1 MDEAP
6 GPETTEPAR
15 ARRVQ
20 LVDTPHTRVRR
31 AGDLV
36 ALAGCLLGMVLVV
49 LLAVHGRE
57 TAEAVTRDVK
67 AAAEQAAPTLL
78 QLPVAVFGG
87 LVTTFSPLAVLGEV
101 ALRRRWRVLAAAA
114 GALVAAVVLA
124 EGLALVLSRF
134 DPELLAWLTRPRAAS
149 GSEGAMSWVDAEVAG
164 VAAMLTATGTSSRSR
179 IVRGTWGLLGVVLAL
194 AVVEGQAAPTGTLFV
209 VLLGVAVGLATRYLT
224 GGYADRATGIDL
236 VRAIL
241 RAGVDAARVVRVDPP
256 PRDPAPTAA
265 AVTTYAGVGYLE
277 TGHDG
282 ATPRDELVPLRRSR
296 ETHETTGVSHPAS
309 PGGAGIYRRYQVTDR
324 AGADLEAVV
333 LDADR
338 QVVGLLRAVWD
349 RFRLTGGVRRPVTS
363 VDQAADRLALLV
375 LAATDAGVRTP
386 ALRGIARSRDS
397 VVVLF
402 DQVPQAR
409 SIAARAGLAGRP
421 GHIEVADAPG
431 PGAPRHMHEHAQ
443 THVSVDGVVD
453 GVVDDLWRQLG
464 AAHAVGV
471 AHLDLS
477 ADTVLVDADGRVW
490 ITGWFVGEVG
500 CSELSRR
507 IDLVQALTLTAIL
520 LGPQRALD
528 VAGRNLTE
536 AELTA
541 IAPLLQSPVLPA
553 TTRKATDDLKGL
565 LGSLREHL
573 VGLVPE
579 ADVEPLQLSRFSVK
593 SVITATVLVVAVW
606 TVLTTMNFAEISAA
620 MSGASPWWVLAAFGI
635 QLLSYWGGAVTL
647 AAYSPERIG
656 VWPATEVHMAGSV
669 VDLVAPAAIGGATVN
684 LRFLNR
690 RGVSTPLGV
699 ATVALVQIS
708 QVVTTVLLLVV
719 VALGTGFALP
729 STRPSRGLVIGV
741 LAVLLAVAGAL
752 CVPAVRRWVGAKV
765 GPAVE
770 QARPRVTWL
779 LANPKRLAIG
789 MAGNLVM
796 TLSYV
801 GAMAASVAAFGVSLP
816 LATLA
821 ITYLLSNSAGS
832 AVPTPGGIGPV
843 EAALTAGLTVAGV
856 SPALAL
862 SIALVFRFVTFWVNI
877 PIGWVYF
884 RRLQRH
890 GLL

>member
-1 MDEAP
+1 MVMGAQP
-6 GPETTEPAR
+6 GADAGSTTEPAV

-20 LVDTPHTRVRR
+20 LIDTPHTRVRR

-49 LLAVHGRE
+49 LLAVHGRG

-87 LVTTFSPLAVLGEV
+87 LVMTFAPLVVLGELAV
-101 ALRRRWRVLAAAA
+101 RRRWRILAAAA
-114 GALVAAVVLA
+114 AALVV
-124 EGLALVLSRF
+124 GLALTEALALLVARY
-134 DPELLAWLTRPRAAS
+134 DPELLAWLTQAALPS
-149 GSEGAMSWVDAEVAG
+149 GAPQEGMNWVDGEVAG

-179 IVRGTWGLLGVVLAL
+179 VVRGTWGLVGVVLAL

-209 VLLGVAVGLATRYLT
+209 VLFGVAVGLATRYVT

-236 VRAIL
+236 VRAVL
-241 RAGVDAARVVRVDPP
+241 RAGADAARLVRVDPP

-265 AVTTYAGVGYLE
+265 TVTTYAAVGYLE
-277 TGHDG
+277 IGRDG
-282 ATPRDELVPLRRSR
+282 AVPRDELTPLRR
-296 ETHETTGVSHPAS
+296 VSEGDVPDGAP
-309 PGGAGIYRRYQVTDR
+309 PGGGAIYRRYHVTDR
-324 AGADLEAVV
+324 SGAGLDAVV

-338 QVVGLLRAVWD
+338 QVVGLLRAIWD

-363 VDQAADRLALLV
+363 VDQAADRLALLT
-375 LAATDAGVRTP
+375 LAARDAGVRAP
-386 ALRGIARSRDS
+386 RLRGIARSRDS
-397 VVVLF
+397 VVVLL
-402 DQVPQAR
+402 DEISGAR
-409 SIAARAGLAGRP
+409 SIAARAGVAGRVGTIAITGP
-421 GHIEVADAPG
+421 AGGEGRTPVTTHIG
-431 PGAPRHMHEHAQ
+431 
-443 THVSVDGVVD
+443 VDTVVN
-453 GVVDDLWRQLG
+453 DLWGQLR

-477 ADTVLVDADGRVW
+477 ADTVLIDAAGKVW
-490 ITGWFVGEVG
+490 VTGWFEGEVG
-500 CSELSRR
+500 GSELSRR

-520 LGPQRALD
+520 LGPERALT
-528 VAGRNLTE
+528 VAERNLSE
-536 AELTA
+536 AELVA
-541 IAPLLQSPVLPA
+541 IAPLLQSPLLPA
-553 TTRKATDDLKGL
+553 ATRKAAGNLKGL
-565 LGSLREHL
+565 LSSLREHL
-573 VGLVPE
+573 VGLVPQ
-579 ADVEPLQLSRFSVK
+579 ADVEPVQLSRFSVR

-620 MSGASPWWVLAAFGI
+620 ISGASPWWVLAAFGI

-656 VWPATEVHMAGSV
+656 VWPATEVHLASSV

-684 LRFLNR
+684 LRFLYR

-708 QVVTTVLLLVV
+708 QIVTTVLLLVI
-719 VALGTGFALP
+719 VALGTGFAVP
-729 STRPSRGLVIGV
+729 STRPSRGMV
-741 LAVLLAVAGAL
+741 LAVLAVFLAVALAL
-752 CVPAVRRWVGAKV
+752 CVPAVRRRVAAKV
-765 GPAVE
+765 KPAID

-779 LANPKRLAIG
+779 LANPKRLAVG

-801 GAMAASVAAFGVSLP
+801 GAMAASVAAFGESLP

-884 RRLQRH
+884 RRLQRQ

>member
-1 MDEAP
+1 MDEAARP
-6 GPETTEPAR
+6 DTTTEPAHP
-15 ARRVQ
+15 RRVQ

-36 ALAGCLLGMVLVV
+36 ALAGCVLGMVLVV
-49 LLAVHGRE
+49 LLAVHGRG

-78 QLPVAVFGG
+78 QLPVAVLGG

-101 ALRRRWRVLAAAA
+101 ALRRRWRVLVAAA
-114 GALVAAVVLA
+114 GALLAAAVLA
-124 EGLALVLSRF
+124 EGLALLLSRF
-134 DPELLAWLTRPRAAS
+134 DPELLAWLTRPGAVTGPA
-149 GSEGAMSWVDAEVAG
+149 EGPMTWVDAEVAG

-179 IVRGTWGLLGVVLAL
+179 IVRGAWGLLGVVLAL
-194 AVVEGQAAPTGTLFV
+194 AVVEGQAAATGTLFV

-241 RAGVDAARVVRVDPP
+241 RAGIDAARVVRIDPP

-296 ETHETTGVSHPAS
+296 ETHESLEAPHPAS
-309 PGGAGIYRRYQVTDR
+309 PGGAGIYRRYQVTDP
-324 AGADLEAVV
+324 AGASLEAVV

-363 VDQAADRLALLV
+363 VDQAADRLALLA

-409 SIAARAGLAGRP
+409 SIAAREGVAGRP
-421 GHIEVADAPG
+421 GPIELTDAPG
-431 PGAPRHMHEHAQ
+431 QGAPGGTRA
-443 THVSVDGVVD
+443 HVGIDA
-453 GVVDDLWRQLG
+453 VVDDLWRQLG
-464 AAHAVGV
+464 AAHAVGL

-477 ADTVLVDADGRVW
+477 ADTVLVDHAGGVW

-536 AELTA
+536 GELTA

-553 TTRKATDDLKGL
+553 TTRKTVGDLKGL

-656 VWPATEVHMAGSV
+656 VWPATEVHLASSV

-729 STRPSRGLVIGV
+729 SARPSRGLVLGV
-741 LAVLLAVAGAL
+741 LAALLAVAAAW

-789 MAGNLVM
+789 MAGNLIM